1 MIERNDSFDPA
12 LMRRIRARIN
22 WLIGL
27 VIGMMLVINWDHI
40 KKTILAIF

>member
-27 VIGMMLVINWDHI
+27 VIGMMLVINWGHL
-40 KKTILAIF
+40 KKIIISIF